1 MKKFSLL
8 FALVFFCSFN
18 PKISVAEPGFF
29 LQTLTNTFVD
39 WVFGRLDTYIED
51 KPNESDEPLDKK
63 SIQEPNKNTSEKKVS
78 IKIDEVVKRD
88 DTFYKK
94 FSNIP
99 FSGHIESY
107 HPNGQLKIIGEFS
120 EGKKI
125 GEWVEY
131 YMSGVKKSEGKFANG
146 KKDGAWVY
154 YFLNK
159 NIKEKQFFINGNKDG
174 LWEKFDVHGTLI
186 QTESYQNGKWIITTI
201 N

>member
-8 FALVFFCSFN
+8 FVLVFFCSFN

-51 KPNESDEPLDKK
+51 KPDESDEPLDKK
-63 SIQEPNKNTSEKKVS
+63 SVQQSNKNTSDKKVS
-78 IKIDEVVKRD
+78 IKMDEVVKRD

-120 EGKKI
+120 EGKKV
-125 GEWVEY
+125 GKWVEY
-131 YMSGVKKSEGKFANG
+131 YMSGVKRSEGKFANG

-154 YFLNK
+154 YFLNT
-159 NIKEKQFFINGNKDG
+159 NINRSSGFNSNAYAIV
-174 LWEKFDVHGTLI
+174 FDLFDDKRNFNFVKT
-186 QTESYQNGKWIITTI
+186 
-201 N
+201 

>member
-8 FALVFFCSFN
+8 FVLVFFCSFN

-51 KPNESDEPLDKK
+51 KPDESDEPLDKK
-63 SIQEPNKNTSEKKVS
+63 SVQEPNKNTSDKKVS
-78 IKIDEVVKRD
+78 IKMDEVVKRD
-88 DTFYKK
+88 NTFYKK

-125 GEWVEY
+125 GKWVEY
-131 YMSGVKKSEGKFANG
+131 YESGKLREENYWDKGTMVGEWIQYYESGQISNKQEYKNG
-146 KKDGAWVY
+146 KTGRYTSYHLDGRV
-154 YFLNK
+154 
-159 NIKEKQFFINGNKDG
+159 FFEG
-174 LWEKFDVHGTLI
+174 
-186 QTESYQNGKWIITTI
+186 
-201 N
+201 